1 MGNHS
6 LLHLYTDTLKC
17 RVSPLKSRHT
27 CSARVVR
34 ACICLDAKA
43 TVCRLKHP
51 VGVHSSTC
59 CACVS
64 VGSRPLILL
73 PFSRSPSSFV
83 SELRFAFWDSGTLL
97 PPHLLHPILRPRTS
111 AWNGDTGGESGT
123 RGGAS
128 CSSVHQPGV
137 TPCQG
142 HKEKQLGED
151 AEPLPDPCLCL
162 LHQKLQMLQLCLHRW
177 EAEQFRL
184 LGKLVSGSQCFLSK
198 VLS

>member
-97 PPHLLHPILRPRTS
+97 PPPPTPNSKTS
-111 AWNGDTGGESGT
+111 NFSLERRHWRREWYQ
-123 RGGAS
+123 GGAS